1 VPDGGL
7 SPSVDAYG
15 AQVGHVVASMV
26 SVLFQMDPVGLAIL
40 AVIGWFLLKG
50 VLRLLGLLVLTGVVE
65 HQVVLSRRERE
76 ELLDEMP
83 VRSVDPWV
91 RRKGGYR

>member
-1 VPDGGL
+1 MADGGL

-26 SVLFQMDPVGLAIL
+26 SALLQMDPVGLAIL
-40 AVIGWFLLKG
+40 VVIGWFLLKG
-50 VLRLLGLLVLTGVVE
+50 VLRLLGLLVLTGLVS
-65 HQVVLSRRERE
+65 HHVVLSRRERD
-76 ELLDEMP
+76 ELLDDMP
-83 VRSVDPWV
+83 VRSADPWV